1 MAQVII
7 DINRNPGQ
15 AQAVFSPS
23 PIDVA
28 TGDQI
33 SWRNNDPRPSLD
45 PLNPEPD
52 PQAHWPAPVGG
63 ADTDWMPTRIPGMPP
78 GFDPPMSD
86 GVVNFK
92 IPRVPNNPP
101 PGTPPNKQEFQYRDA
116 TGNTAAIGIIRVWNP
131 APPTP
136 PAAPILA

>member
-7 DINRNPGQ
+7 DINRKPGQ

-23 PIDVA
+23 TIDVA

-33 SWRNNDPRPSLD
+33 TWRNNDPRPSLE

-78 GFDPPMSD
+78 GFDPPMSER
-86 GVVNFK
+86 VVTFS
-92 IPRVPNNPP
+92 IPKDTN
-101 PGTPPNKQEFQYRDA
+101 QEFQYRDA
-116 TGNTAAIGIIRVWNP
+116 TGNTTAIGIIRVWNP